1 MNCLEFDLLESI
13 LYEPPN
19 GFYLLDKHLSR
30 LIKSAIYFSQ
40 NPNYEIFKNCTTEEF
55 RKTVETKLYEHVK
68 ELGENIKQRVRLTVN
83 KDGVVNITS
92 ATLNN
97 LHTPALLKEPLRI
110 MLDTTFTSSDN
121 IFLYHKT
128 TNRKT
133 YNEARQHL
141 GLGPIPGTDTKN
153 NIFDALLF
161 NEKNEITECSI
172 SNIAVE
178 FFDDDGKPF
187 WKTPDVGCGILPGV
201 MREQLIEN
209 GDLIPGV
216 ISIEEIKTAQREGR
230 KIKCFNSVRKEF
242 QVVLVDEPLL

>member
-1 MNCLEFDLLESI
+1 FDLLESI

-19 GFYLLDKHLSR
+19 GFFLLDKHLSR

-40 NPNYEIFKNCTTEEF
+40 NPNYGFFKNCTTAEF
-55 RKTVETKLYEHVK
+55 RETVETKLYQHVK
-68 ELGENIKQRVRLTVN
+68 EL
-83 KDGVVNITS
+83 
-92 ATLNN
+92 
-97 LHTPALLKEPLRI
+97 EPLRI

-128 TNRKT
+128 TNRKI
-133 YNEARQHL
+133 YNDARQHL
-141 GLGPIPGTDTKN
+141 DLGPIPGSDTKN

-216 ISIEEIKTAQREGR
+216 ISIEEIKTDQR
-230 KIKCFNSVRKEF
+230 
-242 QVVLVDEPLL
+242 